1 MQTVNYLGRGQSDLL
16 KKAYFCESSF
26 VDAQSI
32 MVAGSIFMNIIEMNV
47 QILLAEPVSLIN
59 QKIFIRLY

>member
-1 MQTVNYLGRGQSDLL
+1 
-16 KKAYFCESSF
+16 
-26 VDAQSI
+26 

-59 QKIFIRLY
+59 QKIFTRLYLAWDHKSKKMF